1 MMCEQELKQALLD
14 IEFLQECNNAVNLA
28 LSVTRRELAAANVE
42 LAELKKQN
50 AELFPYHQDHCEGAL
65 IPATEYQQW
74 IKRATQA
81 EAQNKLMRE
90 ALRKII
96 NVTSNC
102 LSHEEMKDKMKNI
115 AKAALEEK

>member
-1 MMCEQELKQALLD
+1 MSCKH
-14 IEFLQECNNAVNLA
+14 EFWTLRNQPSICMGCGK
-28 LSVTRRELAAANVE
+28 TRREIE
-42 LAELKKQN
+42 L
-50 AELFPYHQDHCEGAL
+50 
-65 IPATEYQQW
+65 
-74 IKRATQA
+74 

-115 AKAALEEK
+115 AKAALEGKSRDLQTQRS